1 MSSPIGPLRSEAD
14 GGRAGSPASGS
25 PASGSPASAS
35 LASANLV
42 DPFRVVAFDMDG
54 VLVDSFRCWWMLLN
68 DMLASRGDGPLTR
81 EEFQSTWGQDVEADR
96 RRFFPDWSVE
106 RLIRYYEER
115 FPEYMK
121 YVETMPDSASVL
133 DRLRRDGKLL
143 VVATNS
149 PVKIATRLLEH
160 AGLARKLDRI
170 VGVDMVA
177 QGKPEPDLL
186 VHVAEE
192 LNIPMSRICY
202 VGDSEFDAAAA
213 KAAGIFFIGY
223 RRGGDGRIE
232 RLADLLAPG
241 DLLRSK

>member
-14 GGRAGSPASGS
+14 GSRAGSPASGS
-25 PASGSPASAS
+25 PASASPASAS
-35 LASANLV
+35 LV

-68 DMLASRGDGPLTR
+68 DTLASRGNDPLTR
-81 EEFQSTWGQDVEADR
+81 DEFLSTWGQDVEADR
-96 RRFFPDWSVE
+96 RRYFPDWTLE
-106 RLIRYYEER
+106 RLTRYYEER
-115 FPEYMK
+115 FPEYMEH
-121 YVETMPDSASVL
+121 VQTEPDSASVL

-149 PVKIATRLLEH
+149 PVRIATRLLER
-160 AGLARKLDRI
+160 AGLARGLDRI
-170 VGVDMVA
+170 VGVDMVT

-186 VHVAEE
+186 VHIAEE
-192 LNIPMSRICY
+192 LDVPMSRICY

-223 RRGGDGRIE
+223 RRQGDERIE